1 MKSKWCAIA
10 LLLLGWGEITE
21 LIICFSRANAYP
33 DRATSKASQSIMRL
47 AEFKHYKSQADLLL
61 GQITPSGA
69 ENPIQNSSPLT
80 EDPLDDED
88 EEEIIVEG
96 ERSPTGSAPTYVIT
110 GDEIQ
115 QQGSRSV
122 TEVLR
127 GLPGFVVND
136 AGFGADIHTGLYY
149 RGTTLNQNVFLLNGR
164 PIGSNI
170 STYHGATDLNNLL
183 SGAIDRIELSSG
195 TASTLYGSNAFG
207 GVVDIIT
214 KDYEGPL
221 KVNALVQF
229 GSYGQQNYR
238 AGIAGS
244 LDTFSYA
251 LGYERFQ
258 ADNDYRVPAG
268 AANRGP
274 DGRLFNGDVK
284 FDNYYGRFAYRI
296 DPRNTLSLDAYKI
309 TSRKG
314 LLYFGF
320 PLQRDRLNHDA
331 YNIGLTWKGMLGA
344 GDDSCILAFLAF
356 NRDYFDTFGPTRTIF
371 FREGQLDSRGLTG
384 RVEHNWQVAP
394 TLNLRYGVDLQSD
407 FLKGN
412 TFSNVPQFIRFNERE
427 ERDRFNAAL
436 FLLNTWRIT
445 PALQAEFGLRQNF
458 NTEYGNS
465 LHPSTGLR
473 WDVSPNVALRGSWA
487 SVRRNPGL
495 DQLYVYDTVHNWL
508 PNPDLEPERG
518 STWNAGVD
526 IRLAPALSTQ
536 LTYFGN
542 RLEDRLGIIAGRWEN
557 VGLVKTN
564 GFEAALRWNI
574 TPQFSSFINYT
585 YTDARIATGPESGLQ
600 LSTIPYSV
608 GQFGIGYNHAGWQL
622 NLYANYFS
630 GARRALFAEP
640 GVSNRDFS
648 PAWLSFDLGA
658 RVPLLPNVGLLV
670 YLENLGNRAYEKVN
684 RIYQPGLTFRLGL
697 SATF

>member
-1 MKSKWCAIA
+1 MKLKWCIISW
-10 LLLLGWGEITE
+10 LLLGCYTGVDAIAILKPVDAETQPAKILHLNEIERPKT
-21 LIICFSRANAYP
+21 RA
-33 DRATSKASQSIMRL
+33 S
-47 AEFKHYKSQADLLL
+47 FLL
-61 GQITPSGA
+61 GQASSEPARPSV
-69 ENPIQNSSPLT
+69 NPPLLT
-80 EDPLDDED
+80 DDPSDDED
-88 EEEIIVEG
+88 EEELIVEG
-96 ERSPTGSAPTYVIT
+96 ERTPTPSAPAYVIT
-110 GDEIQ
+110 SDEIQ

-127 GLPGFVVND
+127 GLPGFAVND
-136 AGFGADIHTGLYY
+136 TGFGADIHTGLYY

-164 PIGSNI
+164 PIGSNV
-170 STYHGATDLNNLL
+170 STYHGATDLNSLL
-183 SGAIDRIELSSG
+183 VGDIDRIELSSG

-221 KVNALVQF
+221 KVNALAQF

-244 LDTFSYA
+244 INTLSYA
-251 LGYERFQ
+251 FGYERFQ
-258 ADNDYRVPAG
+258 ADNDYRVPVG

-284 FDNYYGRFAYRI
+284 FENYYGKLALRI

-331 YNIGLTWKGMLGA
+331 YNIGLTWKGMVGA
-344 GDDSCILAFLAF
+344 NNDSFITAFLAF
-356 NRDYFDTFGPTRTIF
+356 NRDYFDTFGPTRNIF

-384 RVEHNWQVAP
+384 RIEHNWQVAP
-394 TLNLRYGVDLQSD
+394 ALNLRYGVDLQSD

-412 TFSNVPQFIRFNERE
+412 TLSNVPRFIRFNEVE

-436 FLLNTWRIT
+436 FLLNTWKIT
-445 PALQAEFGLRQNF
+445 DTLQAEFGLRQNF
-458 NTEYGNS
+458 NTEFGNS
-465 LHPSTGLR
+465 LNPSTGLR
-473 WDVSPNVALRGSWA
+473 WDVAPTIALRGSWV

-495 DQLYVYDTVHNWL
+495 DQLYLYDTVHNWL

-518 STWNAGVD
+518 SAWNAGIDV
-526 IRLAPALSTQ
+526 RLAPAVSAQ

-542 RLEDRLGIIAGRWEN
+542 RLKDRIGIVAGRWEN
-557 VGLVKTN
+557 IALVNTH
-564 GFEAALRWNI
+564 GFETALRWNI
-574 TPQFSSFINYT
+574 TPQFSTFVNYT
-585 YTDARIATGPESGLQ
+585 YTDARIAAGPEKGLQ

-608 GQFGIGYNHAGWQL
+608 GQFGIGYNSQGWQL

-630 GARRALFAEP
+630 GARRALFAES
-640 GVSNRDFS
+640 GVSTREFS
-648 PAWLSFDLGA
+648 PSWLSFDLSA
-658 RVPLLPNVGLLV
+658 QVPLFRNVSLLV
-670 YLENLGNRAYEKVN
+670 YLENLGNRSYEKVN

-697 SATF
+697 NASF